1 MNDINEKLG
10 LFLRKERILNSLSGA
25 ELAEILNISQ
35 QQVSRYERGQHNF
48 TVKFLIFYCKA
59 LHISLDKLITHVF
72 LSESDIE
79 FNAIYTTKFRAVELE
94 NSINNNK

>member
-10 LFLRKERILNSLSGA
+10 LFLRNERILNSLSGA

-35 QQVSRYERGQHNF
+35 QQVSRYVRGQHNF
-48 TVKFLIFYCKA
+48 TLIFLIFYCKA
-59 LHISLDKLITHVF
+59 LPISLDKLITHVF

>member
-10 LFLRKERILNSLSGA
+10 LFLRNERILNSLSGA

-48 TVKFLIFYCKA
+48 
-59 LHISLDKLITHVF
+59 
-72 LSESDIE
+72 
-79 FNAIYTTKFRAVELE
+79 
-94 NSINNNK
+94 